1 MKKIILGLVMLFSIT
16 TNSQNEKL
24 TGIWADFT
32 GSDYYTVI
40 LNNKEEGFKFLN
52 FSFGEQD
59 IVQETFLNIKGD
71 TIKTIVNNPD
81 NNWKIYCEYKLI
93 KDDLLKVIY
102 SGDYNGIHY
111 MNRKGIFD
119 VKINN

>member
-1 MKKIILGLVMLFSIT
+1 MLFSIT